1 MPVEQSSTLRAC
13 WRHEVSAKQAERC
26 SYGENGHKL
35 PVPVTDSA
43 IFTTPEADDEEAD
56 EDLDGLDNLLSHLIL
71 PTTLGLTCFV

>member
-1 MPVEQSSTLRAC
+1 VPVEQSSTLRAC

-26 SYGENGHKL
+26 SYGEKGHKL

-56 EDLDGLDNLLSHLIL
+56 EDLDGLDNLLSPLIL